1 MPRPAMDWTGYEY
14 SYLRIIGPG
23 ETLTGDARKKWRA
36 LCLACGSIHEIDP
49 RDLRKK
55 EKTGRGASCGCLTR
69 QFISEAR
76 TTHGMSKHPAYAVWH
91 SMIQRCT
98 EPTHQSW
105 RNYGGRGI
113 TVCDRWL
120 HSFENFW
127 SDMGP
132 TYQRGLD
139 LDRRDNSQGYSPENC
154 RWVTR
159 LVNGGNTRSRREV
172 DTPLGRMSVAELS
185 RRTGIGKTTLT
196 YRLNHGCPT
205 DMLLTR
211 PDTRNRFSTCWTA
224 GRDTA
229 SSC

>member
-49 RDLRKK
+49 RDLRQK